1 MYFEHARID
10 LTTKSV
16 IAVKSE
22 NHFRAAF
29 APIASEV
36 ICVDAQAGMTS
47 REFK

>member
-1 MYFEHARID
+1 MYFKHARID

-16 IAVKSE
+16 IAVKPE

-36 ICVDAQAGMTS
+36 ICVDALAGLIS
-47 REFK
+47 SDFK